1 MARPRRSRRTLIV
14 LLVLVLISVTVISID
29 ESGRTHSITS
39 GFKSVATAIF
49 TPIRSGVNGVLHP
62 IGDLFAGAFN
72 YGSLQEENHKLQAE
86 VSRLRLQAAR
96 AAHAQAQLRQLDKL
110 LRSHALQSLAT
121 LHLVTAST
129 TARQESNF
137 TVTIT
142 IDKGRS
148 DGVAVGD
155 PVVGGGGLVGKV
167 VFAGHSSAEV
177 QLITD
182 GSSTVGVTF
191 GTPPS
196 NAVVKG
202 QGPGRAMKATL
213 TVTSLPSEVKVGQ
226 KMFTSVQAG
235 ASYPSGIPVGRVV
248 SVRTTPGAT
257 EKDVRV
263 QPLADLST
271 LAYVQVVQWSTA
283 P

>member
-39 GFKSVATAIF
+39 GLKSVATTVF
-49 TPIRSGVNGVLHP
+49 TPLRSGVNGVLHP
-62 IGDLFAGAFN
+62 IGDLFAGALH

-86 VSRLRLQAAR
+86 VGKLRQQAAQ
-96 AAHAQAQLRQLDKL
+96 AAHAQAQLRRLDKL

-121 LHLVTAST
+121 LHLIAADT

-137 TVTIT
+137 TATIT

-148 DGVAVGD
+148 DGVADTD

-167 VFAGHSSAEV
+167 VFAGHTSAKV

-196 NAVVKG
+196 YAVVKG

-213 TVTSLPSEVKVGQ
+213 TVAATATQVKVGQ
-226 KMFTSVQAG
+226 KMFTNGQAG
-235 ASYPSGIPVGRVV
+235 ASFPSGIPVARVS
-248 SVRTTPGAT
+248 SVRTSPGANQ
-257 EKDVRV
+257 KDVRV